1 MCNYRMLFISSQLKP
16 PARTCYLSLV
26 FSILIF
32 NCNKPYI
39 EKEPA
44 NNTFAG
50 ARHVQV
56 DAEIRSSYFST
67 GYADKDFYYYGIDQ
81 TSRVRVT
88 LTAVK
93 GVDSIIEIYSNK
105 KKLIKR
111 IDDSFSPS
119 IEESIAPLIVEPP
132 GFYVSVGS
140 KRAMIKKEYL
150 NEDYFYGLYVKS
162 ASINGDFEKEPNDL
176 IKQATTIKKNQILG
190 YYNKVR
196 GEIASKEIDF
206 FLVELNKP
214 IRYSLDI
221 KLTGVSGTDS
231 VLSLY
236 NSRGV
241 KLRSI
246 DERSINQGEAIN
258 SYGMQGPTKLYL
270 SVYAKGSDI
279 NLDDFYELN
288 VSAKQYEAKSEL
300 EPNDDISK
308 SSLIKNKTTFGEI
321 SDQNDYDFYYYMNKT
336 KASVELQAKFI
347 PEDRLNIRVEI
358 INQGLETIVL
368 DDGSSEEYEALSNY
382 LILPGKIIYFKVYT
396 LDWEGEEAQG
406 YRIELKENKLAENS
420 EREPNG
426 SKKLATKIDSQ
437 DSIVGFI
444 NPNDDID
451 WFRFN
456 TRKAIRHKIL
466 IEGISG
472 CKLRLNIFDQK
483 TKLVRSRV
491 SKKMGDGISIT
502 VKIPPGAFINLQCS
516 QSNDNLFSFP
526 YSMEVQRFSQ

>member
-1 MCNYRMLFISSQLKP
+1 M
-16 PARTCYLSLV
+16 
-26 FSILIF
+26 
-32 NCNKPYI
+32 
-39 EKEPA
+39 

-67 GYADKDFYYYGIDQ
+67 GYADKDFYYYGIEQ
-81 TSRVRVT
+81 TSLVRVT

-93 GVDSIIEIYSNK
+93 GVDSIIEIYNNK

-140 KRAMIKKEYL
+140 KKAMIKKEYL
-150 NEDYFYGLYVKS
+150 NEDHFYGLYVKS
-162 ASINGDFEKEPNDL
+162 ASIHGDFDKEPNDL
-176 IKQATTIKKNQILG
+176 INQATTIKKNQILG

-214 IRYSLDI
+214 IRYSVDI

-241 KLRSI
+241 KLRSV
-246 DERSINQGEAIN
+246 DERGINQGEAIN

-270 SVYAKGSDI
+270 SVHAKGSDI

-308 SSLIKNKTTFGEI
+308 SSLIKNKTTFAEI
-321 SDQNDYDFYYYMNKT
+321 SDQNDYDFYYYINNT
-336 KASVELQAKFI
+336 KAGVELQAKFI

-483 TKLVRSRV
+483 IKLVRSRV
-491 SKKMGDGISIT
+491 SREMGDGISIT

-516 QSNDNLFSFP
+516 QSNDNLFGFP